1 MACLLCLVI
10 FDYEF
15 VAWTFCGRPEDL
27 YWECFF
33 QRGFTLA
40 PNSSQRHHWSEN
52 ISDPTEGL
60 GIERIPGCGFSKD
73 WEKPAS
79 GLRVPVACCRH
90 IGSQDRQL
98 CCQLPTAWHHTGT
111 CVWGVPWT
119 PLWFLVIFLWVSL
132 SGITATARKVLYSPS
147 PIFHDTRSEKTWEYL
162 FPPSRLLIIQLNT
175 KLRELS
181 KVFYFTFWRY
191 HSLSSYIQ

>member
-90 IGSQDRQL
+90 TGSQDRQL
-98 CCQLPTAWHHTGT
+98 CLPPAHRLAPHRHMCAGCSLDTS
-111 CVWGVPWT
+111 VVPRD
-119 PLWFLVIFLWVSL
+119 ISL
-132 SGITATARKVLYSPS
+132 SFIIWNNCHSKKSPLLPFS
-147 PIFHDTRSEKTWEYL
+147 H
-162 FPPSRLLIIQLNT
+162 FPW
-175 KLRELS
+175 
-181 KVFYFTFWRY
+181 Y
-191 HSLSSYIQ
+191 